1 MFVFDCAGWDD
12 TVCWVLYWPCG
23 LGPLTMA
30 ASTRAQWLDNKLQRG
45 EVQQDRARTPWLLF
59 LLQHHSVRLLKSLMP
74 DRKQRGGPHLQT
86 WHNLPYIFKEWIDTH
101 LDMIW
106 FCLCLLSPDI
116 IVSLLFYDNIQMWV
130 MFSFV
135 LFLHRMFTGLHCHYN
150 TWVDRSLCNFKSKTA
165 NHW

>member
-45 EVQQDRARTPWLLF
+45 EVQRDRVRIPWLLF
-59 LLQHHSVRLLKSLMP
+59 LLQHHPVRLLKSSMP
-74 DRKQRGGPHLQT
+74 NRKQRGGLHLQT
-86 WHNLPYIFKEWIDTH
+86 WHEVPYIFRELTDIH

-106 FCLCLLSPDI
+106 FCLCLSSPDI
-116 IVSLLFYDNIQMWV
+116 IVSFLFYYIIQIWM
-130 MFSFV
+130 MLFSFLGV
-135 LFLHRMFTGLHCHYN
+135 SRRMVTGLHCHYS
-150 TWVDRSLCNFKSKTA
+150 TRVDRSLSGLV
-165 NHW
+165 